1 MAGFMK
7 GYDIKTISKK
17 KLDKEGFGEG
27 LSEAVAIEQLKAE
40 ILEVLENEGFVY
52 GLYKKKEMVACY
64 MIERHEGEA
73 PEQENV
79 DAPIMKD
86 KKHKNDVL
94 TLTKEYILPGHDRAV
109 LWFDD
114 AVLDSLKER
123 ITFYGDAAR
132 IEFRDQVLTEKTYN
146 VGGFNIGGAMLGFV
160 IGFLL
165 FGVAM
170 DNYALGICLG
180 LAFAS
185 SYGIM
190 FSSKKDSV
198 VETKDDEVEQEE
210 GGIREADNTE
220 DYSIETGNEDIANK
234 ETGR

>member
-17 KLDKEGFGEG
+17 KLDKDGFGVG

-64 MIERHEGEA
+64 MFERHEGEA
-73 PEQENV
+73 PKQENV
-79 DAPIMKD
+79 DASIMKD
-86 KKHKNDVL
+86 KKHKNDVI
-94 TLTKEYILPGHDRAV
+94 TLTKEYALSGHDRAV
-109 LWFDD
+109 IWFDD
-114 AVLDSLKER
+114 AVLENLKER

-146 VGGFNIGGAMLGFV
+146 VGGFNIGGAMLGFM

-170 DNYALGICLG
+170 DNYVLGICLG

-190 FSSKKDSV
+190 FSSKKDSA
-198 VETKDDEVEQEE
+198 VETEDDEVEQDE
-210 GGIREADNTE
+210 GGIREADNT
-220 DYSIETGNEDIANK
+220 DNLKTGDGETGDE
-234 ETGR
+234 ETGK